1 MNRRN
6 LIKNTALA
14 ATSMALTNPLAARI
28 AATESI
34 LPAELKGKIRHSTC
48 RWCYSDIPFEELCAA
63 AKDIG
68 LESIELTGPEEWKIL
83 KKYGMTCAI
92 GWGDYPKGVGLTNF
106 FANPAN
112 HDALTAFYEDLIPKA
127 ADAGI
132 KNLICLSGNRDGRTD
147 YENLLNCQKG
157 IKRIIKTAEK
167 YNITIS
173 MELLNSK
180 VDHKNYVCDRTE
192 WGVVLCEMVG
202 SEHFK
207 LLYDIY
213 HMQIMEGDIIATI
226 RKYHKYISHYHTGG
240 VPGRHE
246 IDETQELNYP
256 LIMKAIVETGYTGF
270 IGQEFI
276 PTPKDNAGKLD
287 SLRKAVKICDI

>member
-6 LIKNTALA
+6 LIKKTALA
-14 ATSMALTNPLAARI
+14 TTAMMANPIIQSFAN
-28 AATESI
+28 
-34 LPAELKGKIRHSTC
+34 AEMPTPKGKLKHSVS
-48 RWCYSDIPFEELCAA
+48 RWCYASVPFEELCQAVKA
-63 AKDIG
+63 MG
-68 LESIELTGPEEWKIL
+68 MQSIELTGPDEWKIL
-83 KKYGMTCAI
+83 NKYGLTSAM

-112 HDALTAFYEDLIPKA
+112 HDALQQFYEDLIPKA

-132 KNLICLSGNRDGRTD
+132 KNLICLSGNRDGRSD

-157 IKRIIKTAEK
+157 IKRIIKLAEK

-180 VDHKNYVCDRTE
+180 VDHRDYACDHTE

-202 SEHFK
+202 SPNFK

-213 HMQIMEGDIIATI
+213 HMQIMEGDVVATI
-226 RKYHKYISHYHTGG
+226 RKYHNYISHYHTAG

-246 IDETQELNYP
+246 INDTQELYYP
-256 LIMKAIVETGYTGF
+256 IVMKAIADTGYEGF

-276 PTPKDNAGKLD
+276 PTATDNAGKLEA
-287 SLRKAVKICDI
+287 LRQAIKICTV